1 MPSIANRS
9 FPLQSHSSNNQH
21 PDNET
26 TFTSCLRLL
35 CLLARRPQRLVLLEL
50 TNRPSHRDC
59 LSCERKTTILATTD
73 KYHAPSTSHHQPA
86 AFARRVSNLRTSSYH
101 GTEIGRF
108 VHSFPRDCVIS
119 SCRLR
124 LAEQIFPSTQSVH
137 SSARAHISVTHNEGA
152 LASTGRFALVR
163 LTSDSHSS
171 YRSPTSTSSPTR

>member
-108 VHSFPRDCVIS
+108 VHSYS
-119 SCRLR
+119 SRLR
-124 LAEQIFPSTQSVH
+124 YQLLPA
-137 SSARAHISVTHNEGA
+137 SARRTDIPLNAI
-152 LASTGRFALVR
+152 RPLVCACAYIR
-163 LTSDSHSS
+163 NS
-171 YRSPTSTSSPTR
+171 